1 MTEMSDKRESQYR
14 WVLSHFSHDF
24 ESKLTD
30 EQKQSTLLTAAWDNQ
45 LDKLQDIYRP
55 GTVTD
60 IEYLAAIYLAASAG
74 HLETVEYLAQNRP
87 DALDATRFY
96 TAIISGAAYGE
107 FDKVH
112 GDQATM
118 YKKYITEYINNK
130 GTVQELQC
138 EAFDKVMDIAIRNR
152 SLDIIKFII
161 EYKSTFP
168 GPSFNYND
176 LLLAAIDNGNSIC
189 AEYFIKLGASD
200 FKSCADHGCKIG
212 LDMLLGHL
220 ACDNYLHDFATKC
233 MHRAINSY
241 SFPFNN
247 DLLQTAISSGAD
259 VTSGIYGSKHSDSE
273 KDNLLRI
280 LVKVVKILND
290 TDLSYNTKLNKLL
303 VLVGKKTINEVEY
316 FNNEVE
322 SIYNSLKNVYDSSSS
337 DDKICDFQRKSKYC
351 MFHHH

>member
-14 WVLSHFSHDF
+14 WLLMHFSNDF

-30 EQKQSTLLTAAWDNQ
+30 DQKQSPLLTAAWDNQ
-45 LDKLQDIYRP
+45 LEKLQDIYRP
-55 GTVTD
+55 GIVTD
-60 IEYLAAIYLAASAG
+60 IEYLAAICLAASAG

-87 DALDATRFY
+87 DALDETRFY

-107 FDKVH
+107 RVQVH

-138 EAFDKVMDIAIRNR
+138 EAFDKVMNIAIING
-152 SLDIIKFII
+152 SLNIIKFII

-168 GPSFNYND
+168 GPPFNYND
-176 LLLAAIDNGNSIC
+176 LLLAAIDNGETIC
-189 AEYFIKLGASD
+189 AEYFIELGASD
-200 FKSCADHGCKIG
+200 FKSCADHGCEFG
-212 LDMLLGHL
+212 LDMLLHRL
-220 ACDNYLHDFATKC
+220 ASHDNLHDFATKC

-241 SFPFNN
+241 SFNN

-316 FNNEVE
+316 FNNKVE
-322 SIYNSLKNVYDSSSS
+322 SIYNSLKNIYDSSSS
-337 DDKICDFQRKSKYC
+337 NDKICDFQRKGKYC